1 MTMNRSIPTAAPSG
15 ERGGASAH
23 PAGLMLVELLVTLVI
38 MGLVG
43 AAISG
48 LFISQSRL
56 FGQQNAMREARTI
69 SQSALNVILSELRMV
84 DAVGGLEAA
93 SPTSIT
99 LRVPYALGVVCSGTS
114 SNTAVSIFPT
124 DNGVPL
130 DELDGYAWLD
140 HADGTYQYIS
150 ATLQPGGETAC
161 TANGIMAIPGSQT
174 ALLNPGDALA
184 APGVPALLYRRI
196 TYDFRAIS
204 GTPGE
209 VALWRRVEGA
219 DTEEE
224 LSGPFD
230 AATSGFRFYVI
241 DDPEPVDSAP
251 ANLSEVYGLELALNG
266 KSTRPG
272 ASGLDPYTAQFA
284 TAVFFHN
291 R

>member
-1 MTMNRSIPTAAPSG
+1 
-15 ERGGASAH
+15 
-23 PAGLMLVELLVTLVI
+23 MLVELLVTLVI

-43 AAISG
+43 AAVSG

-84 DAVGGLEAA
+84 DAHGGLEAA
-93 SPTSIT
+93 TPTAIT
-99 LRVPYALGVVCSGTS
+99 LRVPYALGVVCNGTA

-124 DNGVPL
+124 DSGV
-130 DELDGYAWLD
+130 DFSELDGYAWLQG
-140 HADGTYQYIS
+140 DGTYQYRDNAALGGGG
-150 ATLQPGGETAC
+150 ATDC
-161 TANGIMAIPGSQT
+161 TSNGINAIPGSQT
-174 ALLNPGDALA
+174 ALLTPGDQQA
-184 APGVPALLYRRI
+184 APGAPALLYRRI
-196 TYDFRAIS
+196 TYDFRAS
-204 GTPGE
+204 AGAPGE

-230 AATSGFRFYVI
+230 AASSGFRFYVL
-241 DDPEPVDSAP
+241 DNAQPVSSAP
-251 ANLSEVYGLELALNG
+251 ANLSQVYGLELALNG
-266 KSTRPG
+266 KSSRPA
-272 ASGLDPYTAQFA
+272 ASGLAPYTAQFA

>member
-1 MTMNRSIPTAAPSG
+1 MNRSVPASGPLG
-15 ERGGASAH
+15 ERGGASPL

-43 AAISG
+43 AAVSG

-84 DAVGGLEAA
+84 DAAQGVEAA
-93 SPTSIT
+93 TPTAIT
-99 LRVPYALGVVCSGTS
+99 LRVPYALGVVCNGTAA
-114 SNTAVSIFPT
+114 NTAVRIFPT
-124 DNGVPL
+124 DNGVAFN
-130 DELDGYAWLD
+130 ELDGYAWLQV
-140 HADGTYQYIS
+140 DGTYRYRDN
-150 ATLQPGGETAC
+150 AALGAGGAGDC
-161 TANGIMAIPGSQT
+161 AGNGINAIHGSQA
-174 ALLNPGDALA
+174 ALLTPGDPQAS
-184 APGVPALLYRRI
+184 PGAPALLYRRI
-196 TYDFRAIS
+196 TYEFRAS
-204 GTPGE
+204 AGAAGE
-209 VALWRRVEGA
+209 VALWRKVEGA

-230 AATSGFRFYVI
+230 AASSGFRFYVL
-241 DDPEPVDSAP
+241 DNAQAVSSAP
-251 ANLSEVYGLELALNG
+251 ADLSQVYGLELALNG
-266 KSTRPG
+266 KSRPA